1 MPGTR
6 NSYLAFFMFP
16 RRLFADLRERFL
28 RAPLGHQ
35 FMLIEQVD
43 RLLDEGGLIVFQ
55 MLT

>member
-6 NSYLAFFMFP
+6 NSYLAFFMSSC
-16 RRLFADLRERFL
+16 RLFADLRERFL

-35 FMLIEQVD
+35 LVLIEQVD
-43 RLLDEGGLIVFQ
+43 RLLDEGGLVVFQ